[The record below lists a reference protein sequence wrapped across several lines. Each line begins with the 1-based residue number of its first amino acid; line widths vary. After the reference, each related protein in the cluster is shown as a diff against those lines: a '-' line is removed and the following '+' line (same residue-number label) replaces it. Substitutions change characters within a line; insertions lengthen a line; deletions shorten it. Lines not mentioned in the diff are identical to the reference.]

1 MIYLLKEDVSYFAGL
16 FDGEGYVEFCQRFV
30 HKKGKPRPY
39 WYYYIR
45 LEVNMADKDMI
56 EWIYNTFKVGSVSK
70 RKNYNTLSRKQQYRW
85 VCSFQKA
92 YHIAKEILP
101 YSKVKRKKL
110 QQIVDH
116 YEKVRKSV

>member
-1 MIYLLKEDVSYFAGL
+1 
-16 FDGEGYVEFCQRFV
+16 
-30 HKKGKPRPY
+30 
-39 WYYYIR
+39 
-45 LEVNMADKDMI
+45 MADKEMI